1 MLRLAIVFRTPPS
14 VLKRILSSRDFA
26 ELIAYDQVFTL
37 DPDGWQ
43 TYSRMR
49 SFLANSFGGS
59 TKPSDFMPV
68 APAPV
73 DWDASYDAM
82 AAAFPGK

>member
-1 MLRLAIVFRTPPS
+1 MLRLAIVFRTPPH
-14 VLKRILSSRDFA
+14 VLRQTMPSRDFA
-26 ELIAYDQVFTL
+26 ELIAFDQVFTL

-43 TYSRMR
+43 TYSKMR

-68 APAPV
+68 VPAPV
-73 DWDASYDAM
+73 DWDASCAAM
-82 AAAFPGK
+82 QAAFPGK